1 MIFKF
6 LKIMGIGFILSVS
19 TLANATLIDYGD
31 YTTDTESGLD
41 WLDWTETNDMTQSGA
56 LALFSGE
63 GWRIATANEAVELLE
78 NHFDVVIGGSNDV
91 LKQYIDDFTDLK
103 LEFLQLFGALQGGG
117 SSTAAIVG
125 FGLIGVDDY
134 RVKGGIYQI
143 HSEVYGGINYSS
155 VNTGVPLV
163 RVTDV
168 SEPSI
173 IALFALGL
181 VGIGF
186 ARRRQF

>member
-1 MIFKF
+1 MVSTFSKVIA
-6 LKIMGIGFILSVS
+6 LGFMLSIS
-19 TLANATLIDYGD
+19 TLANAELVDND
-31 YTTDTESGLD
+31 FYTTDTESGLD
-41 WLDWTETNDMTQSGA
+41 WLDWTETNGMTQSGA
-56 LALFSGE
+56 LALLSGE

-103 LEFLQLFGALQGGG
+103 LEFLQLFGALHGGG
-117 SSTAAIVG
+117 SSSAAIVG

-134 RVKGGIYQI
+134 RVIGGIYRI
-143 HSEVYGGINYSS
+143 HSEVYGGNNYSS

-163 RVTDV
+163 RATDV
-168 SEPSI
+168 SEPAI

-181 VGIGF
+181 FGIGF
-186 ARRRQF
+186 VRRRQS

>member
-1 MIFKF
+1 
-6 LKIMGIGFILSVS
+6 MGIGFILSVS

-168 SEPSI
+168 SEPAI